1 MLDKIALWAVIIGA
15 LNWFLVGLFQLDV
28 VSYFLGDGSVGSDV
42 IYSRIVYVLV
52 GLAGL
57 YLLPRALGTK
67 LARKN

>member
-1 MLDKIALWAVIIGA
+1 MLEKIAWWVVIIGA

-28 VSYFLGDGSVGSDV
+28 VSYLLGDGSIGSDV

-57 YLLPRALGTK
+57 YLLPRALSVK
-67 LARKN
+67 LGGKR